1 MSNYELSTKK
11 ALERIFVYQ
20 AVEYGFLTQEQL
32 KECIEEQERQST
44 DENQIDLL
52 TICKQKKYLT
62 ASQCNHLMSKRL
74 DASVARALGESLNQK
89 EEKKPSIESQVQEIV
104 QETTQQFK
112 AIAREEREEL
122 ERRMNE
128 KERVLDRERKQAEFY
143 RRKQEA
149 LEKKLES
156 FEEDKQN
163 ALQEK
168 QNQIEKL
175 ENELNNLQR
184 MLMEQNQNF
193 SQYRN
198 VLQEKD
204 SSLERERQKNQA
216 LFKLL
221 EGTNKEI
228 QEATEE
234 KMKWEA
240 EYERISK
247 ELDFKLTQESQE
259 KNSLKQNIEAMES
272 KLQEAEN
279 KAKETENKYHD
290 AEQKVQEVESK
301 LQEAENKAKETE
313 NKVQEAENKVQET
326 ENKVQELN
334 IQLKNSEDKLQ
345 EFTARHE
352 ELSNELEKIRTIN
365 QNLEQKVADYTI
377 QHANQQELE
386 KRNLAQTQSFEAFKR
401 EKEDFLKQVLQEKQK
416 LERDIVS
423 ITSEKQKLEQNIQD
437 INTEKQKLEQNI
449 QNISTEKQKLEQN
462 IQHINTE
469 KQKLEQNIQ
478 NINTEKQKLEQ
489 NIQHINTEKQE
500 LEQNIQHITAEKKQ
514 QEQLFEQQKT
524 AQEATFHSEKIALE
538 SELSQYKQKNENL
551 EAKLQKFQE
560 SLGNWDEVERQ
571 KNQYKQILEQ
581 EQKKQKLLLKEK
593 AELEERLSE
602 AENKMHHFSQIP
614 VDGSNLE
621 PGTLLPGSNGE
632 SYVIQGMIGRGGMG
646 IAYSALR
653 QSDENIVVVKTL
665 LPEHMG
671 DMKVIIRF
679 VQEART
685 ILGFDHENLVHGYDI
700 YQGSTLSFFVM
711 EYLDGPSVEEILE
724 EQPMIEPL
732 RATEIVL
739 GIARALEYLEK
750 HSLVHRDVKPANII
764 ITQNGTPKLVD
775 FGIVKMTDRNC
786 SLTTDGI
793 ILGTPYYLS
802 PEQTY
807 QTNVD
812 IRSDIYSLGATFFHM
827 VVGEVPFPGD
837 NPIDVIQK
845 RLTKTPKP
853 EKIKSDLP
861 KPICA
866 VIERMMNRNVK
877 KRYDTVTDLVHE
889 LEGIIK
895 ILKR

>member
-89 EEKKPSIESQVQEIV
+89 EEKKPSVESQIQEIV
-104 QETTQQFK
+104 QEKTQQFR
-112 AIAREEREEL
+112 AIAREEREEM

-128 KERVLDRERKQAEFY
+128 KERVLDRERKQSEFY

-149 LEKKLES
+149 LEKKLEN
-156 FEEDKQN
+156 FEEEKQL

-168 QNQIEKL
+168 QNHIEKL

-184 MLMEQNQNF
+184 ILTEQNQNF
-193 SQYRN
+193 SQFN
-198 VLQEKD
+198 TVLQDKE

-221 EGTNKEI
+221 EGTNQEI

-240 EYERISK
+240 ECERISK
-247 ELDFKLTQESQE
+247 ELNFKLTQELQE
-259 KNSLKQNIEAMES
+259 KTSLKQNIEELEN
-272 KLQEAEN
+272 KIHEAEN
-279 KAKETENKYHD
+279 KAKEAENKYQ
-290 AEQKVQEVESK
+290 AEEQK
-301 LQEAENKAKETE
+301 LHEAENQYHNEE
-313 NKVQEAENKVQET
+313 NKIHEIESKIQEAENKVQES

-334 IQLKNSEDKLQ
+334 IKLQDSENKLQ
-345 EFTARHE
+345 EFTSKNA
-352 ELSNELEKIRTIN
+352 ELSKELEKIRTVN

-377 QHANQQELE
+377 QHANQEELV
-386 KRNLAQTQSFEAFKR
+386 KKNLAQTQSFEAFKR

-423 ITSEKQKLEQNIQD
+423 INSEKQELEQNIQNINSEKQKLEQNIQN
-437 INTEKQKLEQNI
+437 INSEKQKLEQNI
-449 QNISTEKQKLEQN
+449 QNISA
-462 IQHINTE
+462 
-469 KQKLEQNIQ
+469 
-478 NINTEKQKLEQ
+478 
-489 NIQHINTEKQE
+489 EKQE
-500 LEQNIQHITAEKKQ
+500 LEQNIQNITAEKKQ

-551 EAKLQKFQE
+551 EAKLQKFQA

-593 AELEERLSE
+593 EELEERLHI
-602 AENKMHHFSQIP
+602 AENQMHRFNQIP

-621 PGTLLPGSNGE
+621 AGTLLPGSNGE

-646 IAYSALR
+646 IAYSAIR

-711 EYLDGPSVEEILE
+711 EYLDGPSVEDILE

-750 HSLVHRDVKPANII
+750 NSLVHRDVKPANII
-764 ITQNGTPKLVD
+764 ITKNGTPKLVD

-889 LEGIIK
+889 LENIIK
-895 ILKR
+895 VLKR